1 MIHKGLNSIPGMRD
15 DSPRKTDPKSSE
27 ELSVSTF
34 AGAGLQFAIA
44 IVAFLLAGQWADRKF
59 GTSPAFLLAGVF
71 IGGSAAFYSLY
82 RRITKAQKADDE
94 RRRTERSSGEKK

>member
-1 MIHKGLNSIPGMRD
+1 MRD
-15 DSPRKTDPKSSE
+15 DTPRKTDPKSGE
-27 ELSVSTF
+27 ELSLETF

-44 IVAFLLAGQWADRKF
+44 IVVFLLLGQWADRKL
-59 GTSPAFLLAGVF
+59 GTSPTFLLIGVF

-94 RRRTERSSGEKK
+94 RRRKERSSGEKK